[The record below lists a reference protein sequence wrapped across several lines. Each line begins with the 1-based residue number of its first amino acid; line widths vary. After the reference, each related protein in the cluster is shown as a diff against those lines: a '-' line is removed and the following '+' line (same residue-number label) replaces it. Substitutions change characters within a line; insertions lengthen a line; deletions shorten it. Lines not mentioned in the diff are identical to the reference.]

1 MEENEKTEGIDSPA
15 KDLKNKSG
23 VLKKITNSITAGG
36 AKIKNKAN
44 ETINELKEK
53 HSLEKHFNIGGVTCI
68 NVASEKTF
76 HALKNMN
83 DNTLL
88 VPTKVKL
95 ELKSI
100 IISNGQ
106 TFEIIDSDFQEIPYS
121 MEGNSQTI
129 PCYLYKYRIKEN
141 QPTAVHNTINQS
153 LTIQGNNSG
162 DINMVAQAEKSLLDI
177 YTAIQNV
184 NPTLFNKG
192 KKNEALQ
199 LFGSFKNCIIN
210 KQPDKTLFDKFINI
224 LKALIPSAATI
235 AVSLI
240 QTVFPH

>member
-1 MEENEKTEGIDSPA
+1 MKENEKTEVAESPE
-15 KDLKNKSG
+15 KELTSKSG
-23 VLKKITNSITAGG
+23 ILKKITNSITTGG
-36 AKIKNKAN
+36 TIIKNKAN
-44 ETINELKEK
+44 EAINELKEK
-53 HSLEKHFNIGGVTCI
+53 HSLEKHFNVGGVTCI
-68 NVASEKTF
+68 NVNTGKTF
-76 HALKNMN
+76 QALKNMN
-83 DNTLL
+83 NNTLL

-121 MEGNSQTI
+121 IESNSQTI

-141 QPTAVHNTINQS
+141 QSTAVHNTINQS

-162 DINMVAQAEKSLLDI
+162 DINMIAQTEKSLSDI
-177 YTAIQNV
+177 YSAIQSV
-184 NPTLFNKG
+184 KPTLLNKG

-210 KQPDKTLFDKFINI
+210 KQPDNTLFDKFINI
-224 LKALIPSAATI
+224 LKVLMPSAATI

>member
-1 MEENEKTEGIDSPA
+1 MEENENLEVNVSDENDS
-15 KDLKNKSG
+15 KDSKNGFFNFLSKNYS
-23 VLKKITNSITAGG
+23 L
-36 AKIKNKAN
+36 IKNKTNTA
-44 ETINELKEK
+44 INNLKEK
-53 HSLEKHFNIGGVTCI
+53 HALEKHFNVVGVTCRDI
-68 NVASEKTF
+68 ATEKTF
-76 HALKNMN
+76 QAQKNMN

-88 VPTKVKL
+88 VPKKIKL

-100 IISNGQ
+100 IISSGQ
-106 TFEIIDSDFQEIPYS
+106 TFEITDSDFQERPYS
-121 MEGNSQTI
+121 IEGNSQTI

-141 QPTAVHNTINQS
+141 QAAAVHNTINQS

-162 DINMVAQAEKSLLDI
+162 DINMIAQTEKALSDI
-177 YTAIQNV
+177 YYAIQNFK
-184 NPTLFNKG
+184 PSLLNKG

-210 KQPDKTLFDKFINI
+210 KQHDNTLFDKFINI
-224 LKALIPSAATI
+224 LKAIIPSAATI

>member
-1 MEENEKTEGIDSPA
+1 MKENEKIEVAESPE
-15 KDLKNKSG
+15 KELTSKSG
-23 VLKKITNSITAGG
+23 ILKKITNSITTGG
-36 AKIKNKAN
+36 TIIKNKAN
-44 ETINELKEK
+44 EAINELKEK
-53 HSLEKHFNIGGVTCI
+53 HSLEKHFNVGGVTCI
-68 NVASEKTF
+68 NVNTGKTF
-76 HALKNMN
+76 QALKNMN
-83 DNTLL
+83 NNTLL

-121 MEGNSQTI
+121 IEGNSQTI

-141 QPTAVHNTINQS
+141 QSTAVHNTINQS

-162 DINMVAQAEKSLLDI
+162 DINMIAQTEKSLSDI
-177 YTAIQNV
+177 YSAIQSV
-184 NPTLFNKG
+184 KPTLLNKG

-210 KQPDKTLFDKFINI
+210 KQPDNTLFDKFINI
-224 LKALIPSAATI
+224 LKVLIPSAATI